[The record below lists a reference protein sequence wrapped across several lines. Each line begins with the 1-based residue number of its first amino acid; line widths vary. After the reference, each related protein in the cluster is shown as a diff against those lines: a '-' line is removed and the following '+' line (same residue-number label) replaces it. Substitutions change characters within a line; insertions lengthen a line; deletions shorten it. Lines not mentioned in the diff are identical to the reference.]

1 MDFRIETIERR
12 DFPTQLLEIPQIPES
27 LFVVG
32 APLDPH
38 ALYLCVVGS
47 RNNTKYGADACE
59 KLIAGLAGTPI
70 VVVSGLALG
79 IDSIAHRSAI
89 KAGLKTVSFP
99 GSGLSEKVLYPRT
112 NLALAKEILA
122 SGGTLVSEFEPTFKA
137 TDWSFPQRN
146 RLMAGLSHATLI
158 IEATEKSGTLITARM
173 ALDYNR
179 EVLAVPGPINSIN
192 STGPHE
198 LIRQGA
204 TPVFDSKHILEFFGL
219 VDTGERHTQP
229 LPFDLSDDER
239 AILEL
244 LGEPRSRDDIIDE
257 FEAPTHEVNILL
269 SAMEIKGLIKE
280 EFGEIRR
287 I

>member
-1 MDFRIETIERR
+1 M
-12 DFPTQLLEIPQIPES
+12 
-27 LFVVG
+27 
-32 APLDPH
+32 
-38 ALYLCVVGS
+38 
-47 RNNTKYGADACE
+47 
-59 KLIAGLAGTPI
+59 
-70 VVVSGLALG
+70 
-79 IDSIAHRSAI
+79 
-89 KAGLKTVSFP
+89 
-99 GSGLSEKVLYPRT
+99 
-112 NLALAKEILA
+112 AKEILA

-137 TDWSFPQRN
+137 TEWSFPQRN

-158 IEATEKSGTLITARM
+158 IEATEKSGTLITSRM

-179 EVLAVPGPINSIN
+179 EVFAVPGPINSPSSI
-192 STGPHE
+192 GPNE

-204 TPVFDSKHILEFFGL
+204 TPVFESKHILEFFGL
-219 VDTGERHTQP
+219 IDDGERYTQTLP
-229 LPFDLSDDER
+229 LDLSDDEL